1 MPYSTFPLRKNERT
15 FLQIQHFMSEYSA
28 SIHISWGNPLRF
40 LYPIEKAQLLQAAL
54 DHSLFRFHAY
64 FFLCSITPASNARSI
79 CASSCASPS
88 NAVCCGSPSRIL
100 SVLRISLGITTRP
113 NSSILRTMPVAR
125 TIMLP
130 PSSTFALFGTPIMRQ
145 ATRFMRMSPSGNPI
159 QRIVQAARPR
169 SMILAEKT
177 LSR

>member
-1 MPYSTFPLRKNERT
+1 
-15 FLQIQHFMSEYSA
+15 MSEYSA

-54 DHSLFRFHAY
+54 DHSVFRFHAY
-64 FFLCSITPASNARSI
+64 FFLCSITPTSSARSI

-100 SVLRISLGITTRP
+100 SVRRISLGITTRP

-125 TIMLP
+125 TNIASFYSAFCSLSQYGFKP
-130 PSSTFALFGTPIMRQ
+130 AGLFAHKRW
-145 ATRFMRMSPSGNPI
+145 
-159 QRIVQAARPR
+159 QRLTNHVSFDQ
-169 SMILAEKT
+169 
-177 LSR
+177 